1 MPIIGYYYDKILME
15 KNKKV
20 ESDLQVKN
28 KVQIT
33 DIEESDLPFKEKGRS
48 TLKFKFNFELLFEPK
63 IGKIVFNGHI
73 LYMEDEKIIKDI
85 LKSYKKDKKLPQEI
99 TLQILNTILYKAH
112 LKALDLGN
120 ELNLPAHLPIP
131 KISPKA
137 NIKDYIG

>member
-20 ESDLQVKN
+20 EQDLQVKN
-28 KVQIT
+28 KVHIT
-33 DIEESDLPFKEKGRS
+33 NVEESDLPFKEKNKS
-48 TLKFKFNFELLFEPK
+48 TLKFNFTFELLFEPK
-63 IGKIVFNGHI
+63 VGKIIFDGHI
-73 LYMEDEKIIKDI
+73 LFMDEEKTIKDI
-85 LKSYKKDKKLPQEI
+85 LKSYKKDKKLPQDL
-99 TLQILNTILYKAH
+99 TLQVLNTILYKAH

>member
-20 ESDLQVKN
+20 ESDLEIKN

-33 DIEESDLPFKEKGRS
+33 DIEESDMPFKEKGRS

-63 IGKIVFNGHI
+63 IGKIVFNGHV
-73 LYMEDEKIIKDI
+73 LFMEDEKTIKDI
-85 LKSYKKDKKLPQEI
+85 LKSYKKDKKLPQEL

-131 KISPKA
+131 KISAKA